1 MPLKHLLSSASN
13 LRISRPHLARWWLA
27 CLALVLAACGSLP
40 KAAPNYSV
48 HDFGPLDSA
57 MLRPL
62 GFQIR
67 SAEVVPAPW
76 LASTAMQYRLA
87 YAQPTRRQF
96 YLESRWVA
104 QPGQLVELAVKRSMK
119 TSETAV
125 SSSGCRLRVDLDEF
139 VQVFDDEV
147 RSRGLVEARA
157 TLLAPRTDQL
167 IATRGFAVT
176 RPAPTPDAVGGVLA
190 LREGVLQLNRE
201 LLDWLDAVDREGA
214 ERPRGGVRSRC
225 SA

>member
-1 MPLKHLLSSASN
+1 MRPPLPELMRKCFHLRYL
-13 LRISRPHLARWWLA
+13 LP
-27 CLALVLAACGSLP
+27 ALLTLGVTACGSLP

-57 MLRPL
+57 TLRPL
-62 GFQIR
+62 GFPIR

-87 YAQPTRRQF
+87 YAQPTRRQV
-96 YLESRWVA
+96 YLESRWAA
-104 QPGQLVELAVKRSMK
+104 QPGQLVELSVKRSMK

-139 VQVFDDEV
+139 VQLFDEEA
-147 RSRGLVEARA
+147 RSHGIVEARA
-157 TLLAPRTDQL
+157 ALLAPRTDQL

-176 RPAPTPDAVGGVLA
+176 RPAPTPDAVGGVMA

-201 LLDWLDAVDREGA
+201 LLDWLEAIDKEGA
-214 ERPRGGVRSRC
+214 ARTGGSVRARC

>member
-1 MPLKHLLSSASN
+1 MRFLSPQSMREHFHFRLLAPV
-13 LRISRPHLARWWLA
+13 L
-27 CLALVLAACGSLP
+27 LALAVAACGSLP
-40 KAAPNYSV
+40 KAAPNYSM

-57 MLRPL
+57 TLRPL
-62 GFQIR
+62 GFPIR
-67 SAEVVPAPW
+67 SAEVVPASW

-87 YAQPTRRQF
+87 YTQPTRRQF

-139 VQVFDDEV
+139 IQVFDEEG
-147 RSRGLVEARA
+147 RSRGLIEARA
-157 TLLAPRTDQL
+157 ALLAPRTDQL
-167 IATRGFAVT
+167 IATRGFAVS
-176 RPAPTPDAVGGVLA
+176 RPAPTPDAVGGVAA

-201 LLDWLDAVDREGA
+201 LLDWLEAIDKEGTT
-214 ERPRGGVRSRC
+214 RPGGGVRARC

>member
-1 MPLKHLLSSASN
+1 MPVVLT
-13 LRISRPHLARWWLA
+13 
-27 CLALVLAACGSLP
+27 LVVSACGSLP

-57 MLRPL
+57 TLRPL
-62 GFQIR
+62 GFPIR

-96 YLESRWVA
+96 YLENRWVA

-139 VQVFDDEV
+139 VQVFDEEA
-147 RSRGLVEARA
+147 RSRGIVEARA
-157 TLLAPRTDQL
+157 ALLAPRTDQL
-167 IATRGFAVT
+167 IATRGFAVI
-176 RPAPTPDAVGGVLA
+176 RPSLTPDAVGGVMA

-201 LLDWLDAVDREGA
+201 LLDWLEAIDKEGTA
-214 ERPRGGVRSRC
+214 RTGGSVRARC